1 MDLKQLQSWQRFLTR
16 GASSQARQFHRAGP
30 RVDDAHPVGGSLS
43 RRAFMWGAAGA
54 TGLAFALG
62 RGMPVQAA
70 KPSTAEPYPI
80 PHIQLGPPPL
90 NVPQHFFFPGPV
102 DSTDPEH
109 GHDPSVITDFSGVI
123 GGAELSLTGTGID
136 TTTDQS
142 GQYGFALDL
151 RFMQGVFLGADGR
164 QHHGTFLFV

>member
-1 MDLKQLQSWQRFLTR
+1 
-16 GASSQARQFHRAGP
+16 
-30 RVDDAHPVGGSLS
+30 
-43 RRAFMWGAAGA
+43 MWGASGA

-62 RGMPVQAA
+62 RGIPAQAA
-70 KPSTAEPYPI
+70 KPSTTEPYPI
-80 PHIQLGPPPL
+80 PHIQVSPPLPNIDPPL

-123 GGAELSLTGTGID
+123 GGAEVNLTGTGTD
-136 TTTDQS
+136 TTTGQS
-142 GQYGFALDL
+142 DQYGFTIDI

-164 QHHGTFLFV
+164 QHRGTFLFV